1 MATYRAG
8 LIGLGWM
15 GWLYDVASR
24 RQEHYGR
31 SGRGSPMP
39 PLRPDRDPPPTAHP
53 GREGLPSSF
62 AESLV
67 LHPATELGCRL

>member
-39 PLRPDRDPPPTAHP
+39 PAAAGPRPAAHGSSRP
-53 GREGLPSSF
+53 GGTPEQFRRVAGVAPGDG
-62 AESLV
+62 A
-67 LHPATELGCRL
+67 GCRL

>member
-53 GREGLPSSF
+53 GREGLPEQF
-62 AESLV
+62 RRVAGV
-67 LHPATELGCRL
+67 APGDGAGCRL